1 MNESKVNKTIESLVK
16 RTRSGSIQWERVN
29 SQSLRN
35 PFVQDVVDTTEVD
48 FVNSFR
54 CEFKDGSIYVLSDF
68 FSSTV
73 FIQPRKDAAL
83 TALPVEKG
91 KISQLKNI
99 IKDDI
104 DSVDD
109 FLDELNED

>member
-1 MNESKVNKTIESLVK
+1 MNESKVNKTVESLVK

-35 PFVQDVVDTTEVD
+35 PFIEDVVDTTEVD

-54 CEFKDGSIYVLSDF
+54 CEFKNGSIYVLSDD
-68 FSSTV
+68 FSSLV
-73 FIQPRKDAAL
+73 FIQPRRDAAL
-83 TALPVEKG
+83 TALPAAKE
-91 KISQLKNI
+91 KISQLKNV